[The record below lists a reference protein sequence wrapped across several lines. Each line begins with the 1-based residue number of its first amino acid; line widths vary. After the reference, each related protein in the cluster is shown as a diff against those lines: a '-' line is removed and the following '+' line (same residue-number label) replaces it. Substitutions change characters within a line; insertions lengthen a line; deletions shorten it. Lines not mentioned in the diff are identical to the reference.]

1 MAPLRAYYLNKEAV
15 TILLHKVGDKEQLN
29 NYRPITLLNFAYKVL
44 ARVVADRMK
53 SVLHMVISPEQYGFI
68 PGRRLSDAVALVAD
82 IIEGAKSDKDDC
94 HMLLVDFQK
103 AFDSVSRDF
112 LFQVLE
118 SMGFPER
125 FVGWVKGLHEGT
137 TTKLLINGW
146 LGEGADVVSGV
157 RQGCP
162 LAPYLFL
169 CAVEPLALEVERK
182 ELGLEKDGHRLG
194 YLGYADDTTL
204 VLQGEAQ
211 IGQAEEI
218 LDHFEKV
225 SGLATNKDKSVVLPL
240 GAGIGATG
248 GGSFKLAGADEVER
262 LLGIWV
268 TPSGSG
274 RPTWEKAWSRISK
287 KLTKWQLK
295 YLTITAR
302 ATVVFY
308 ITPILAF
315 QAQIFPPPADI
326 WLEIMRLIH
335 SFTSGNRVATA
346 KGFALWSRELLFTPR
361 LDGGIGVRDPEILI
375 TRLAAR
381 RVRLFITEKNPLKRD
396 LMERAAKL
404 PLGLDS
410 FTAHTKL
417 LKHWENGSARW
428 KQTVE
433 ILMHSPFSV
442 KNLVGS
448 REEVLRE
455 RLVFNADILLN
466 GTTNPLGGQ
475 KDAQGM
481 TKLRIGDLI
490 EGEENSAVLVKSMEV
505 LKQELGGNG
514 PAKLAMKAL
523 LALPS
528 YWHRL
533 LGFPTVP
540 PQSAGSSPRIPILE
554 GERTTGGFAL
564 PHSPPRHSRRAL
576 LRHRRQRCMVLLV
589 VACVLV
595 VMLLFVSL
603 HLPSV
608 DSLLPRGKQATPS
621 PVAPQSAQK
630 ASSVAN
636 NGSQPSI
643 RVALATLR
651 ADPTWQQLLDPDSAV
666 RQLSDQISL
675 GKAYLSRARDAG
687 EREFGDEMERGV
699 RAAEAFLARSI
710 AITRAAAMAALKEKV
725 AKAEE
730 KASKASAQATLAS
743 QVVSE
748 SMPKPM
754 TCLYM
759 RLARE
764 WALQRSSAAHKRA
777 DADTHPFQ
785 IHHGL
790 PPGTPNNSRLVDT
803 SLQHMCIFSDN
814 VLAVS
819 AALNSTVLSSHDP
832 SRLVFHIV
840 TDATSFPAFVVWFSS
855 HPPGL
860 ASLEVRQVEGESGW
874 LNASFAPVLRQMQ
887 DAHAKSFYFS
897 AATAG
902 EASDPIKF
910 RNPKYMS
917 LLNHLRFYLPLLFP
931 ALHRIVFLDDDVIV
945 QRDLSALFSLDMNGA
960 VNGAVETCKGSFHRF
975 HRYLNFSDTRLRGRF
990 DPEGCAWAYGMNLFD
1005 LKGWRRANV
1014 TATYHYWQEQ
1024 NVDHSLWKLGTLPPG
1039 LLAFNGLTHAIDPSW
1054 HVLGLGYNPHLDMT
1068 AISKAAVIHWN
1079 GDMAGSNPMPADEE
1093 EFHDAIHANAML
1105 NAAEDFKPSDYS
1117 NIIRRYSHLGATHPS
1132 NPLAVAKA
1140 GEDEKSAGGKT
1151 RRSLSTGGGV
1161 KKGKGS
1167 SVASTLGRAAARVGR
1182 TLGAKGGSLAKSKS
1196 AVAPIQSDDE
1206 SSKASEQPSV
1216 PIVLQ
1221 PFMGSYGSEKQ
1232 SEVTKQLQE
1241 ENRRLRE
1248 RIAMLEAIHAEE
1260 AEEGD
1265 DLARHRVRMLK
1276 SSNLQLEHQ
1285 LLASESASLTA
1296 KAIRN
1301 ELLSAMD
1308 HLHRTVGALH
1318 VRAGEDE
1325 AEGGDQ
1331 AEGEQAE
1338 AESAAGAG
1346 AAEMGNSQAGT
1357 LDQSLLPAAAIL
1369 LDDAQHAAAQEEK
1382 GSAGAAAAAVAK
1394 GVSKVGAAQ
1403 QPLTRRN
1410 SFGGRGS
1417 AALAS
1422 AARPST
1428 PTSRGTSSFASG
1440 SPRATTPRATSSAGK
1455 GSASPTVGARR
1466 GGAAAGAAG
1475 KGKTGGGSF
1484 NARGWGVGPGKR
1496 NGANTKTAEKKTAAS
1511 GAANDG
1517 DGGMDLTSAGS
1528 RSASLK
1534 DGPLVLDPSI
1544 VTSSAVSTPMG
1555 TPRAGSTPAGS
1566 PFGAPPA
1573 AAATPAPTL
1582 GSLLAASG
1590 QVAIAK
1596 EKLEELAMWSKEARE
1611 KVLMLLPA
1619 PGGKIG
1625 ELPAAGA
1632 EKAEGDAEAAGGAG
1646 GAGGAEKTSM
1656 KAMGAPELPC
1666 AGNRFMATNEDGD
1679 PVAGIAANLCR
1690 SIEGSAPLLE
1700 YARVHELEGR
1710 LADLHPRL
1718 LALSSLL
1725 DHVVFP
1731 SLPAE
1736 TSSAVLQ
1743 EIRVAIADVY
1753 DATRALSELAALVP
1767 AGAQLF
1773 GVGTGESL
1781 MLAAAAAR
1789 AEEGGGGGGEG
1800 EMMELLTAG
1809 LAGIV
1814 GEGGGFGGGEAG
1826 EGARGEV
1833 QARVAEVV
1841 GRCRKVEALWR
1852 AEMSGLQE
1860 EMGFYRG
1867 CHAAQASHVK
1877 QIASAAKDALQTVL
1891 GDAHEIVSAAAT
1903 SIQKRRLQILLAV
1916 TDFENEPTPEMMQQL
1931 AAKVKEEAGTLRR
1944 FAELL
1949 PQAFSAEAKVAE
1961 VFDPLEREFKERM
1974 QAVFET
1980 LQARRAALARQRSEL
1995 HGQISGRFA
2004 NQSGQ
2009 QGKGK
2014 LMRTWR
2020 IKLHPSERLLLKAT
2034 HHLLAA
2040 ILHLLRDT
2048 RHLLKVTH
2056 LRVIHLRV
2064 ILPRDILLRDIL
2076 HLLRDIPHSLDIR
2089 LRDTRLRDILRKAT
2103 THLPHNRQLLCRRE
2117 TVPMVLIAALR

>member
-1 MAPLRAYYLNKEAV
+1 M
-15 TILLHKVGDKEQLN
+15 H
-29 NYRPITLLNFAYKVL
+29 
-44 ARVVADRMK
+44 
-53 SVLHMVISPEQYGFI
+53 
-68 PGRRLSDAVALVAD
+68 
-82 IIEGAKSDKDDC
+82 
-94 HMLLVDFQK
+94 
-103 AFDSVSRDF
+103 
-112 LFQVLE
+112 
-118 SMGFPER
+118 
-125 FVGWVKGLHEGT
+125 
-137 TTKLLINGW
+137 
-146 LGEGADVVSGV
+146 
-157 RQGCP
+157 
-162 LAPYLFL
+162 
-169 CAVEPLALEVERK
+169 
-182 ELGLEKDGHRLG
+182 
-194 YLGYADDTTL
+194 
-204 VLQGEAQ
+204 
-211 IGQAEEI
+211 
-218 LDHFEKV
+218 
-225 SGLATNKDKSVVLPL
+225 LP
-240 GAGIGATG
+240 
-248 GGSFKLAGADEVER
+248 K
-262 LLGIWV
+262 
-268 TPSGSG
+268 
-274 RPTWEKAWSRISK
+274 
-287 KLTKWQLK
+287 
-295 YLTITAR
+295 
-302 ATVVFY
+302 
-308 ITPILAF
+308 
-315 QAQIFPPPADI
+315 
-326 WLEIMRLIH
+326 
-335 SFTSGNRVATA
+335 
-346 KGFALWSRELLFTPR
+346 
-361 LDGGIGVRDPEILI
+361 
-375 TRLAAR
+375 
-381 RVRLFITEKNPLKRD
+381 
-396 LMERAAKL
+396 
-404 PLGLDS
+404 
-410 FTAHTKL
+410 
-417 LKHWENGSARW
+417 
-428 KQTVE
+428 
-433 ILMHSPFSV
+433 
-442 KNLVGS
+442 
-448 REEVLRE
+448 
-455 RLVFNADILLN
+455 
-466 GTTNPLGGQ
+466 
-475 KDAQGM
+475 
-481 TKLRIGDLI
+481 
-490 EGEENSAVLVKSMEV
+490 
-505 LKQELGGNG
+505 
-514 PAKLAMKAL
+514 
-523 LALPS
+523 
-528 YWHRL
+528 
-533 LGFPTVP
+533 
-540 PQSAGSSPRIPILE
+540 
-554 GERTTGGFAL
+554 TTGGFAL

-621 PVAPQSAQK
+621 PAAPQFTQK
-630 ASSVAN
+630 SNSVAN

-675 GKAYLSRARDAG
+675 GKAYLARARDAG

-710 AITRAAAMAALKEKV
+710 AITSQAVYKQEARAHIANMSALILQAKEMHYDIAAAMAALKEKV

-730 KASKASAQATLAS
+730 KASKASAQSTLAS

-764 WALQRSSAAHKRA
+764 WALQHSSAAHGGM

-785 IHHGL
+785 IHHSL
-790 PPGTPNNSRLVDT
+790 PPGTANNSRLVDT
-803 SLQHMCIFSDN
+803 SLQHLCIFSDN

-840 TDATSFPAFVVWFSS
+840 TDATSFPAFVVWFSR
-855 HPPGL
+855 HPPGS
-860 ASLEVRQVEGESGW
+860 ASLEVRRVEGESGW

-897 AATAG
+897 AAAAG

-931 ALHRIVFLDDDVIV
+931 ALHRILFLDDDVIV
-945 QRDLSALFSLDMNGA
+945 QRDLSALYSLDMNGA

-990 DPEGCAWAYGMNLFD
+990 DPEGCAWAYGMNVFD
-1005 LKGWRRANV
+1005 LDGWRQANV
-1014 TATYHYWQEQ
+1014 TAMYHYWQEQ

-1039 LLAFNGLTHAIDPSW
+1039 LLAFNGLTHPIDPSW
-1054 HVLGLGYNPHLDMT
+1054 HVLGLGYNPHLDT
-1068 AISKAAVIHWN
+1068 TTISKAAVIHWN
-1079 GDMAGSNPMPADEE
+1079 GDMAGSHPMPADEE

-1140 GEDEKSAGGKT
+1140 GEEDKSAGGKT
-1151 RRSLSTGGGV
+1151 RRSQSTGGGV

-1206 SSKASEQPSV
+1206 SSKVSEQPSI

-1325 AEGGDQ
+1325 AEGGEQ
-1331 AEGEQAE
+1331 AEGEKAE
-1338 AESAAGAG
+1338 AECAVGAG

-1357 LDQSLLPAAAIL
+1357 LDQSLLPAAAIS

-1428 PTSRGTSSFASG
+1428 PTGRGTSSFASG

-1466 GGAAAGAAG
+1466 GGPAVGAAGSAG

-1496 NGANTKTAEKKTAAS
+1496 NGANNKTADKKTAAS
-1511 GAANDG
+1511 GAVNDG
-1517 DGGMDLTSAGS
+1517 DGGMDLTSTGS

-1625 ELPAAGA
+1625 ELP
-1632 EKAEGDAEAAGGAG
+1632 KAEDAEAAGE
-1646 GAGGAEKTSM
+1646 AGGAEKTSM

-1753 DATRALSELAALVP
+1753 DTTRALSELAALVP

-1781 MLAAAAAR
+1781 MVAAAAAR

-1800 EMMELLTAG
+1800 EMME
-1809 LAGIV
+1809 
-1814 GEGGGFGGGEAG
+1814 
-1826 EGARGEV
+1826 
-1833 QARVAEVV
+1833 
-1841 GRCRKVEALWR
+1841 
-1852 AEMSGLQE
+1852 
-1860 EMGFYRG
+1860 
-1867 CHAAQASHVK
+1867 ASHVK
-1877 QIASAAKDALQTVL
+1877 QIASAAKDALQAVL

-1916 TDFENEPTPEMMQQL
+1916 TDFESEPTPEMMQQL

-1974 QAVFET
+1974 QLSGHQNDAVFASHRVAHT
-1980 LQARRAALARQRSEL
+1980 RFVPYLPPPLSPPPVSSGQAKQLRANMAEKAPPVGAPPAQGYPPPPGGYPPPPQGYPPPPQGYPPQGYPPPGYPPQGYPPPPQGYPPPPQGYPPPPQGYPPQGYPPHGHPPPPQHQTVIVQKRDGDGADCCAALMAC
-1995 HGQISGRFA
+1995 
-2004 NQSGQ
+2004 
-2009 QGKGK
+2009 
-2014 LMRTWR
+2014 
-2020 IKLHPSERLLLKAT
+2020 
-2034 HHLLAA
+2034 
-2040 ILHLLRDT
+2040 
-2048 RHLLKVTH
+2048 
-2056 LRVIHLRV
+2056 
-2064 ILPRDILLRDIL
+2064 
-2076 HLLRDIPHSLDIR
+2076 
-2089 LRDTRLRDILRKAT
+2089 
-2103 THLPHNRQLLCRRE
+2103 LCCCC
-2117 TVPMVLIAALR
+2117 MMDMLF

>member
-1 MAPLRAYYLNKEAV
+1 M
-15 TILLHKVGDKEQLN
+15 H
-29 NYRPITLLNFAYKVL
+29 
-44 ARVVADRMK
+44 
-53 SVLHMVISPEQYGFI
+53 
-68 PGRRLSDAVALVAD
+68 
-82 IIEGAKSDKDDC
+82 
-94 HMLLVDFQK
+94 
-103 AFDSVSRDF
+103 
-112 LFQVLE
+112 
-118 SMGFPER
+118 
-125 FVGWVKGLHEGT
+125 
-137 TTKLLINGW
+137 
-146 LGEGADVVSGV
+146 
-157 RQGCP
+157 
-162 LAPYLFL
+162 
-169 CAVEPLALEVERK
+169 
-182 ELGLEKDGHRLG
+182 
-194 YLGYADDTTL
+194 
-204 VLQGEAQ
+204 
-211 IGQAEEI
+211 
-218 LDHFEKV
+218 
-225 SGLATNKDKSVVLPL
+225 LP
-240 GAGIGATG
+240 
-248 GGSFKLAGADEVER
+248 K
-262 LLGIWV
+262 
-268 TPSGSG
+268 
-274 RPTWEKAWSRISK
+274 
-287 KLTKWQLK
+287 
-295 YLTITAR
+295 
-302 ATVVFY
+302 
-308 ITPILAF
+308 
-315 QAQIFPPPADI
+315 
-326 WLEIMRLIH
+326 
-335 SFTSGNRVATA
+335 
-346 KGFALWSRELLFTPR
+346 
-361 LDGGIGVRDPEILI
+361 
-375 TRLAAR
+375 
-381 RVRLFITEKNPLKRD
+381 
-396 LMERAAKL
+396 
-404 PLGLDS
+404 
-410 FTAHTKL
+410 
-417 LKHWENGSARW
+417 
-428 KQTVE
+428 
-433 ILMHSPFSV
+433 
-442 KNLVGS
+442 
-448 REEVLRE
+448 
-455 RLVFNADILLN
+455 
-466 GTTNPLGGQ
+466 
-475 KDAQGM
+475 
-481 TKLRIGDLI
+481 
-490 EGEENSAVLVKSMEV
+490 
-505 LKQELGGNG
+505 
-514 PAKLAMKAL
+514 
-523 LALPS
+523 
-528 YWHRL
+528 
-533 LGFPTVP
+533 
-540 PQSAGSSPRIPILE
+540 
-554 GERTTGGFAL
+554 TTGGFAL

-630 ASSVAN
+630 SSSVAN

-675 GKAYLSRARDAG
+675 GKAYLTRARDAG

-710 AITRAAAMAALKEKV
+710 AIPSQAVYKQEARAHIANMSALILQAKEMHYDIAAAMAALKEKV

-764 WALQRSSAAHKRA
+764 WALQHASTAHGGME
-777 DADTHPFQ
+777 ADTHPFQ

-790 PPGTPNNSRLVDT
+790 PPGTPNNSRLVDA
-803 SLQHMCIFSDN
+803 SLQHLCIFSDN

-819 AALNSTVLSSHDP
+819 AALNSTVLSSHNP

-840 TDATSFPAFVVWFSS
+840 TDATTFPAFVVWFSR

-860 ASLEVRQVEGESGW
+860 ASLEVRRVEGESGW

-887 DAHAKSFYFS
+887 DAAAKSFYFS
-897 AATAG
+897 AAAAG
-902 EASDPIKF
+902 EGSSDPIKF

-931 ALHRIVFLDDDVIV
+931 ALHRILFLDDDVIV
-945 QRDLSALFSLDMNGA
+945 QRDLSALYSLHMNGA

-990 DPEGCAWAYGMNLFD
+990 DPEGCAWAYGMNVFD
-1005 LKGWRRANV
+1005 LDGWRQANV

-1054 HVLGLGYNPHLDMT
+1054 HVLGLGYNPHLDIT

-1079 GDMAGSNPMPADEE
+1079 GNQKPWLKIALPNYRSLWSNHPMPADEE

-1132 NPLAVAKA
+1132 NPLTVAKA

-1151 RRSLSTGGGV
+1151 RRSQSTGGGV

-1196 AVAPIQSDDE
+1196 SVAPLQSDDE
-1206 SSKASEQPSV
+1206 FSKQSEQPSM

-1232 SEVTKQLQE
+1232 SEVTKALQE

-1248 RIAMLEAIHAEE
+1248 RIAMLEAVHAEE
-1260 AEEGD
+1260 ADDSD

-1325 AEGGDQ
+1325 AEG
-1331 AEGEQAE
+1331 EQAE
-1338 AESAAGAG
+1338 AEAAEGAG
-1346 AAEMGNSQAGT
+1346 GTEMGNSHAGT
-1357 LDQSLLPAAAIL
+1357 LDQTLLPAAAIL

-1382 GSAGAAAAAVAK
+1382 ESASAAAVAVAK

-1440 SPRATTPRATSSAGK
+1440 SPRATTPRASSSAGK

-1466 GGAAAGAAG
+1466 GGATVGAAGSAG

-1496 NGANTKTAEKKTAAS
+1496 NGANNKTAEKKTAAS

-1528 RSASLK
+1528 RSASMK

-1566 PFGAPPA
+1566 PFAASA

-1625 ELPAAGA
+1625 ELPAEEGAG
-1632 EKAEGDAEAAGGAG
+1632 KAEDAEAGG

-1666 AGNRFMATNEDGD
+1666 AGNRFMVTNEDGD

-1725 DHVVFP
+1725 DNVVFP

-1743 EIRVAIADVY
+1743 EIRVAIVDVY
-1753 DATRALSELAALVP
+1753 DTTRALSELAALVP

-1781 MLAAAAAR
+1781 MLAAAVAR
-1789 AEEGGGGGGEG
+1789 AEEGGGGGGGEG
-1800 EMMELLTAG
+1800 EMMEVQQRLEGERERRRREGVRVADLPSVEQLLTAG

-1814 GEGGGFGGGEAG
+1814 GEGGGMGGGGE
-1826 EGARGEV
+1826 GEV

-1916 TDFENEPTPEMMQQL
+1916 TDFESEPTPEMMQQL
-1931 AAKVKEEAGTLRR
+1931 AVKVKEEAGTLRR

-1961 VFDPLEREFKERM
+1961 VLDPLEREFKERM

-1980 LQARRAALARQRSEL
+1980 LQARRAALARQRNEL

-2014 LMRTWR
+2014 LMR
-2020 IKLHPSERLLLKAT
+2020 
-2034 HHLLAA
+2034 
-2040 ILHLLRDT
+2040 
-2048 RHLLKVTH
+2048 
-2056 LRVIHLRV
+2056 VI
-2064 ILPRDILLRDIL
+2064 
-2076 HLLRDIPHSLDIR
+2076 SL
-2089 LRDTRLRDILRKAT
+2089 
-2103 THLPHNRQLLCRRE
+2103 QQ
-2117 TVPMVLIAALR
+2117 